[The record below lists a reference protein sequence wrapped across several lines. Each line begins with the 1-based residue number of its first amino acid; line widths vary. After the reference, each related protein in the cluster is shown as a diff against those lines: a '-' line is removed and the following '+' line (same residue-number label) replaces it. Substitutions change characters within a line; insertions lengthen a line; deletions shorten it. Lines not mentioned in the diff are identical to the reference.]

1 MVRDDV
7 KIANRLNTG
16 ENGAKMFKYGFLPST
31 MHRQERP
38 YVHRILY
45 TYAERI
51 LLMHKLKNR
60 YTHART
66 SLRKHEFRL
75 RTQEQVCVCKPN
87 STHARMNAEGC
98 SSIFFKFSQPKLN
111 LNIFLLLLECH
122 LFI

>member
-16 ENGAKMFKYGFLPST
+16 ENGAKMFKYGFLPSA

-51 LLMHKLKNR
+51 LLIHKLKNR
-60 YTHART
+60 YTHARK

-75 RTQEQVCVCKPN
+75 CTQEQVCVRKPN
-87 STHARMNAEGC
+87 STHARINAEGC
-98 SSIFFKFSQPKLN
+98 SSIFSSFLN
-111 LNIFLLLLECH
+111 QNLTETCFYS
-122 LFI
+122 F